1 MTAPLHAYDAPAVA
15 RLGDEA
21 LGALVRLLGWAALHG
36 DAIPPECAA
45 RFGVRK
51 RTWGRL
57 VDAGTV
63 VAEGRGFRLLPAA
76 RELFQCSDVD
86 ASTVRVSTQ
95 RTSSGPRSSADRTRA
110 WRERQ
115 RLMRDGD
122 ARRAVTDATG
132 ESVACLVTRDAGCA
146 VSGDGETS
154 PSLSLLSSEDRK
166 SPEEIER
173 DRDLTGT
180 ESLHFSSPISSGS
193 DLPGH
198 DRARGDART
207 PREVTACDASVENA
221 AASPSKRRR
230 RQPRPDLDP
239 KVDIRAATSPLVAQ
253 VFEHWVSELGRVQRL
268 RVRPKLDMKRAT
280 IISRQLRYYR
290 PEQLRAAISG
300 ACATPFNRGENA
312 HGKVYLDLGLILRDA
327 DHIERFAA
335 AAPPTAPSLAPV
347 ASGVPIAPEEAR
359 RLARAASR
367 SIGDIANFEV
377 PSGATLPPPDLAN
390 VEALSSSLFALA
402 NGDR

>member
-1 MTAPLHAYDAPAVA
+1 MTAPLHAYDAPVVA

-63 VAEGRGFRLLPAA
+63 AAEGRGFRLLPAA
-76 RELFQCSDVD
+76 RELFQASGVE
-86 ASTVRVSTQ
+86 ASTVLVSMQ
-95 RTSSGPRSSADRTRA
+95 RTSTGPRSSADRTRA

-132 ESVACLVTRDAGCA
+132 ESVAGVVSRDAGCA
-146 VSGDGETS
+146 VAGDGETS
-154 PSLSLLSSEDRK
+154 LSLSLLSSEDRK
-166 SPEEIER
+166 NPEEIER
-173 DRDLTGT
+173 DRDLTKT
-180 ESLHFSSPISSGS
+180 ESLHYSSPISSGS
-193 DLPGH
+193 NLPGH
-198 DRARGDART
+198 DRARGDARKSSDA
-207 PREVTACDASVENA
+207 PIASQVREVFAHWASERGKIVRSPA
-221 AASPSKRRR
+221 APK
-230 RQPRPDLDP
+230 LDP
-239 KVDIRAATSPLVAQ
+239 KRARLIEA
-253 VFEHWVSELGRVQRL
+253 RL
-268 RVRPKLDMKRAT
+268 REGYGVDR
-280 IISRQLRYYR
+280 
-290 PEQLRAAISG
+290 LRAAISG
-300 ACATPFNRGENA
+300 ACATPFNRGENER
-312 HGKVYLDLGLILRDA
+312 GSVYLDLGLILRDA

-335 AAPPTAPSLAPV
+335 AAPPPSRPYPAPI
-347 ASGVPIAPEEAR
+347 ASGVPMTPEESR
-359 RLARAASR
+359 RLAREASR
-367 SIGDIANFEV
+367 AIGDILNFEV
-377 PSGATLPPPDLAN
+377 PPGATLPAPDLAN